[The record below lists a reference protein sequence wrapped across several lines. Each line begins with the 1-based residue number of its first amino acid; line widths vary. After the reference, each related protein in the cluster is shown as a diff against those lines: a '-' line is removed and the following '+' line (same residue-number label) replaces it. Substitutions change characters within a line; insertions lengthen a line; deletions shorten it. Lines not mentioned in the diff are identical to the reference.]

1 MTKEAVYAAL
11 AERDGYLSGSVL
23 ARTLGVSR
31 NSIFKAVEQLRR
43 EGVPIEAAPNRG
55 YRLLPEAALRAQSIS
70 ARLETAQL
78 GRNLE
83 VAALLSS
90 TNDVAKQ
97 RAADGAPHG
106 TVIVADHQ
114 SAGRG
119 RRGRCFFSPPGCG
132 VYMSVILRDGLSAE
146 KVGLLTSAAAVAVA
160 EAIES
165 FVPAA
170 VQIKWVNDLL
180 IDGKKICGILTEG
193 SLYAENGEYEYAV
206 LGIGINVGTVDFPPE
221 LETVATSIQAATGTA
236 VDRAALI
243 AAILGQLERT
253 LATMEDGAF
262 LAESRRRSAVL
273 GKTVTVLQGN
283 DRYPA
288 RAVEIDSQ
296 GRLVVE
302 TDAGRR
308 TVLSGEVSLRL

>member
-1 MTKEAVYAAL
+1 MTKEKEYAAL
-11 AERDGYLSGSVL
+11 AEREGYLSGRVL
-23 ARTLGVSR
+23 AWSRGVAR

-43 EGVPIEAAPNRG
+43 EGVPVEAVHNRG
-55 YRLLPEAALRAQSIS
+55 YRLMPEAALSAQRIT
-70 ARLETAQL
+70 ARLKTERL
-78 GRNLE
+78 GRVLE
-83 VAALLSS
+83 VAALLPS
-90 TNDVAKQ
+90 TPDVAKL
-97 RAADGAPHG
+97 RAAAGAPHG

-119 RRGRCFFSPPGCG
+119 RRGRQFFSPPGCG

-160 EAIES
+160 EAIEG
-165 FVPAA
+165 VLPVT

-193 SLYAENGEYEYAV
+193 SLHAENGDYEYAV
-206 LGIGINVGTVDFPPE
+206 LGIGVNVGTVAFPPE
-221 LETVATSIQAATGTA
+221 LEPVATSLQAAGGAA

-243 AAILGQLERT
+243 AAILVRLEQT
-253 LATMEDGAF
+253 LATMGDGAF

-302 TDAGRR
+302 TAAGRR
-308 TVLSGEVSLRL
+308 TLLSGEVSLRL